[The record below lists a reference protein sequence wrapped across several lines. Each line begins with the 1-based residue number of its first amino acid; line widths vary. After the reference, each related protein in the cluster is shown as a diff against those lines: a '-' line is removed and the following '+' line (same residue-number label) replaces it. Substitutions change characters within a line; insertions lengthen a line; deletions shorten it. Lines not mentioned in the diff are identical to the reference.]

1 MSDSVKVQHA
11 EQSEV
16 WGQEDIAAAGGQI
29 MPTPKLMDAKKEEH
43 IRYQWLAS
51 TFASLLMLFVEFET
65 AALLATRHFSLVRL
79 CKWPMFSFFPLGIVS
94 TICFSLSLTL
104 PIAQTLLQQFDI
116 QLHIRVHFDE
126 KPRKTV
132 DFLFIGIDTSS
143 STDSVGCCAHSKRY
157 APHTRE

>member
-1 MSDSVKVQHA
+1 
-11 EQSEV
+11 
-16 WGQEDIAAAGGQI
+16 
-29 MPTPKLMDAKKEEH
+29 
-43 IRYQWLAS
+43 
-51 TFASLLMLFVEFET
+51 MLFVEFET

-126 KPRKTV
+126 KRLTFYSLVSIYRRRRIALAAVLIRSDMHLTLVNKMNQAT
-132 DFLFIGIDTSS
+132 FIHDTQHAVLLES
-143 STDSVGCCAHSKRY
+143 DRPGD
-157 APHTRE
+157 